1 MSTNK
6 KNHLSMAN
14 RFRGFLPIVVDL
26 ETAGFNSEKD
36 ALLELAFVTLFMDEE
51 GLIQRNETL
60 QYHIK
65 PFKGANLDQRSLDF
79 TGIQPHHPFRMAV
92 DEADALKE
100 VYQHID
106 TEIAN
111 QDCQRAVMV
120 AHNAMFDQS
129 FLMAATKRCKIK
141 DYPFHQFTTFD
152 TATLSGLAYGQTVL
166 ARAVKMAGLDFDAN
180 QAHSAKYDA
189 EITADLFCSI
199 VNRWKELGGI

>member
-1 MSTNK
+1 
-6 KNHLSMAN
+6 MAN

-129 FLMAATKRCKIK
+129 FLMVR
-141 DYPFHQFTTFD
+141 
-152 TATLSGLAYGQTVL
+152 
-166 ARAVKMAGLDFDAN
+166 N
-180 QAHSAKYDA
+180 
-189 EITADLFCSI
+189 
-199 VNRWKELGGI
+199 